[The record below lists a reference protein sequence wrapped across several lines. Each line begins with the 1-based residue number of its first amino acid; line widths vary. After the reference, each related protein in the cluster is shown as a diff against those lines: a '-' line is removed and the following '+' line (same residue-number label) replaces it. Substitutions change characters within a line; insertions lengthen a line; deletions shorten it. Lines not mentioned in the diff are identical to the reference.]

1 MSYGGDVSGGGS
13 FDNDGTGTTILTGA
27 FTNTGTFAITSGT
40 VQIGNGGS
48 DGSVDLDIV
57 NDGTLVWNKSS
68 DYTYGHV
75 ISGNGSLTKSG
86 SGELNLIGINTY
98 IGDTTITAGRLSVN
112 GQIGGGASTTYV
124 DGGELGGTGTIL
136 GTVDVNN
143 GGIHAPGNSIG
154 TQTISGSYLLNFG
167 AILQIE
173 VDDTGAGDQVVVGGT
188 VNLTNA
194 ILQVLA
200 APGNYAPSTDYT
212 IIDNQGGAAVNGT
225 FTQITS
231 NLAFLTPTVVYD
243 GGDGDDV
250 VLTLINNTAS
260 FCSVA
265 RAAEPVQPSATRSR
279 ASAPAI
285 RFTTP

>member
-1 MSYGGDVSGGGS
+1 MAACRSATAAARTIAGDIALSSGTILSFTRSGTVSYGGDVSGGGS

-68 DYTYGHV
+68 DYTYSHV

-173 VDDTGAGDQVVVGGT
+173 VD
-188 VNLTNA
+188 
-194 ILQVLA
+194 
-200 APGNYAPSTDYT
+200 APAP
-212 IIDNQGGAAVNGT
+212 
-225 FTQITS
+225 
-231 NLAFLTPTVVYD
+231 
-243 GGDGDDV
+243 
-250 VLTLINNTAS
+250 
-260 FCSVA
+260 
-265 RAAEPVQPSATRSR
+265 ATRSS
-279 ASAPAI
+279 SAAQSTLPRSAGA
-285 RFTTP
+285 RRTGQLCAVHGLYDHRQPGRRPP